1 MLARTGRR
9 QLLLAAT
16 LALSA
21 GAALA
26 EPDPVDQL
34 AWLQGCWRAAGAEAG
49 SVEQWTAPAGGT
61 MLGLSRTVK
70 GGKTVAHEFMQ
81 IRETAP
87 GKLAYIAMPS
97 GQTTTSFALVQASA
111 SHAVFENPAHDFPQ
125 RVSYRRDGAL
135 ILTARIEG
143 TINGK
148 PKAIDFPLQRIG
160 CDAR

>member
-1 MLARTGRR
+1 MIAGV
-9 QLLLAAT
+9 
-16 LALSA
+16 LALWSSA
-21 GAALA
+21 AFAA
-26 EPDPVDQL
+26 PDPVAQV

-70 GGKTVAHEFMQ
+70 GGKTVAHEFLQ

-97 GQTTTSFALVQASA
+97 GQATTTFGLAEASA

-125 RVSYRRDGAL
+125 RVIYRRDGDS
-135 ILTARIEG
+135 ILTV
-143 TINGK
+143 NGK
-148 PKAIDFPLQRIG
+148 AKGIDFPMRRTS
-160 CDAR
+160 CEAR